1 MSNNQVSVDD
11 CFFIG
16 HWELD
21 IGHLPP
27 MSDFTPVAKM
37 SEIPDP
43 GSLLVEVDE
52 RLVVVIHA
60 AGAFYAL
67 DDVCTH
73 DGGPLSE
80 GPIDDGAIA
89 CPRHGAKFDVRTGAA
104 LTMPATQ
111 ATVAHDVKVEGEN
124 ILVRLTS

>member
-1 MSNNQVSVDD
+1 MSN
-11 CFFIG
+11 FI
-16 HWELD
+16 
-21 IGHLPP
+21 
-27 MSDFTPVAKM
+27 SVAKT
-37 SEIPDP
+37 SDIPDP
-43 GSLLVEVDE
+43 GRLLVEVED

-73 DGGPLSE
+73 DGGPLS
-80 GPIDDGAIA
+80 DGAVDDSSIA

-111 ATVAHDVKVEGEN
+111 PTVAHEIKIEGEN
-124 ILVRLTS
+124 VLVRLKTT